1 MCWAHKPNPPPN
13 EQKPSLPPKGAEA
26 QLSSFCFS
34 LLTCSVLR
42 DERDDDRGAL
52 SSVLMA
58 EAVQPLTD
66 GAKQFLASRFKDI
79 TKLLKEVKA
88 LPLAGMEAIESSD
101 DLQIASEDAIYDMSS
116 VLCHGETSTNELSF

>member
-1 MCWAHKPNPPPN
+1 
-13 EQKPSLPPKGAEA
+13 
-26 QLSSFCFS
+26 
-34 LLTCSVLR
+34 
-42 DERDDDRGAL
+42 
-52 SSVLMA
+52 MA

-79 TKLLKEVKA
+79 TKLQKEVKA

-101 DLQIASEDAIYDMSS
+101 DLQIASEDAVYDMSS